1 MDITSWVQ
9 LPKMREIAL
18 IIIILLQT
26 NFVLGQEISK
36 TEKIEFNISEIKSF
50 DGEENLERIETFN
63 KNGEISKILDKDEK
77 LQKEFIYNN
86 EKQLI
91 KEIRYNSNENI
102 RNSINFY
109 YNSEN
114 LLIKKE
120 LTDSYGK
127 TNDFWTFEYNEKN
140 ELEREIA
147 KSETSSNST
156 TEYKYKSSKLAEIFV
171 RNKTIGKESKTIF
184 KYNENGS
191 LKQKR
196 TKYYHS
202 NSTMTW
208 EYAYNEKGKLIKLV
222 DKSSN
227 GMKSTTNY
235 KYDKNE
241 LLISESWKGSFS
253 KEESITNYK
262 FE

>member
-1 MDITSWVQ
+1 M
-9 LPKMREIAL
+9 KKIAL
-18 IIIILLQT
+18 IIIILLDT

-36 TEKIEFNISEIKSF
+36 TERIEFNISKIKSF
-50 DGEENLERIETFN
+50 DGEGNLERIETFN
-63 KNGEISKILDKDEK
+63 ENGELSKILDKNEK

-120 LTDSYGK
+120 LTDSFGK
-127 TNDFWTFEYNEKN
+127 TSDFWTFVYNEKN
-140 ELEREIA
+140 ELEKEIT
-147 KSETSSNST
+147 KSETSSNLIS
-156 TEYKYKSSKLAEIFV
+156 EYNYKDSKIAEIFV
-171 RNKTIGKESKTIF
+171 RNKTIGKESKTTF
-184 KYNENGS
+184 KYYENGR
-191 LKQKR
+191 LKQKK
-196 TKYYHS
+196 TKYYYN

-208 EYAYNEKGKLIKLV
+208 EYTYNEKGKLIKLV

-227 GMKSTTNY
+227 EMKSTTNY

-241 LLISESWKGSFS
+241 LLIGESWKGSFS
-253 KEESITNYK
+253 KEDSITNYR